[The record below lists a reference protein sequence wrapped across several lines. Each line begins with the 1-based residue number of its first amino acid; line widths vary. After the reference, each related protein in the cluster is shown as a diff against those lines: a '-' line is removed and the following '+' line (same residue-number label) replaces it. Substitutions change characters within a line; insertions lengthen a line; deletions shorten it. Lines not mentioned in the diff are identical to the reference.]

1 MGGIITAM
9 TRKIDI
15 SHKTIV
21 FIVVFLLALWITYLI
36 KDLIIILFVSV
47 ILMSAIAPLV
57 TFFMKFKLPKP
68 LGILVS
74 YIIII
79 GILAGVFASFLP
91 PLLEQSTRLINI
103 LPTLLTEQ
111 LKLTNFDQSVL
122 QTQFTEVSK
131 NILSVTVDIFNIIV
145 TAIFLLVITFYLL
158 LDREN
163 LESRVANLFVGRE
176 DRIKGLMQRI
186 EYKLGAWVRGQV
198 ALSLIIAIMAY
209 IGLTLLNIPYALPLA
224 LLAGLMEVV
233 PVIGPIIAAIPALAL
248 AFTISPVVAAGVAAL
263 YFVIQQLENHLIVPQ
278 VMKRAVGL
286 NPLVVILAVA
296 VGSRLLGIAG
306 ALLAVPIAVV
316 LQIVVGDILQEEK
329 R

>member
-1 MGGIITAM
+1 M

-15 SHKTIV
+15 SHKTVI
-21 FIVVFLLALWITYLI
+21 FIAVFLLSLWITYLI
-36 KDLIIILFVSV
+36 RDLIIILFVSI

-57 TFFMKFKLPKP
+57 GFFMKVKIPKA

-79 GILAGVFASFLP
+79 GILAGVFASFLT
-91 PLLEQSTRLINI
+91 PLLEQSNRLVNT
-103 LPTLLTEQ
+103 LPPLIIEQFNLTEVDHS
-111 LKLTNFDQSVL
+111 LVQS
-122 QTQFTEVSK
+122 QITEVSK
-131 NILSVTVDIFNIIV
+131 NILSITVDIFKIIITV
-145 TAIFLLVITFYLL
+145 IFLLVITFYLL

-163 LESRVANLFVGRE
+163 LEVRVANLFVGRE
-176 DRIKGLMQRI
+176 SRIKGLIQRI
-186 EYKLGAWVRGQV
+186 EYKLGAWVRGQLT
-198 ALSLIIAIMAY
+198 LSLIIGVLSY
-209 IGLTLLNIPYALPLA
+209 IGLTLLHVPYALPLA
-224 LLAGLMEVV
+224 LLAAVMEVV
-233 PVIGPIIAAIPALAL
+233 PVIGPIIAAIPAIAL
-248 AFTISPVVAAGVAAL
+248 AFTISPVVTAGVAAL

-296 VGSRLLGIAG
+296 VGGRLLGIAG

-329 R
+329 K

>member
-1 MGGIITAM
+1 MM

-15 SHKTIV
+15 SHKTVI
-21 FIVVFLLALWITYLI
+21 FITVFLLALWVTYLI
-36 KDLIIILFVSV
+36 KDLIIILFVSL
-47 ILMSAIAPLV
+47 ILMSAIAPMV
-57 TFFMKFKLPKP
+57 TFLMKFKIPKP

-79 GILAGVFASFLP
+79 GILVGVFASFLP

-111 LKLTNFDQSVL
+111 LSLTNFDQSVL

-145 TAIFLLVITFYLL
+145 TVIFLLVITFYLL

-163 LESRVANLFVGRE
+163 LESRVANLFVGQE
-176 DRIKGLMQRI
+176 DRVKRLMQRI

-198 ALSLIIAIMAY
+198 ALSLIIAVMVY
-209 IGLTLLNIPYALPLA
+209 IGLTLLHIPYALPLA

-233 PVIGPIIAAIPALAL
+233 PVIGPIIAAIPAIAL
-248 AFTISPVVAAGVAAL
+248 AFTISPVVTAGVAAL

-316 LQIVVGDILQEEK
+316 LQIVVGDILQDDK
-329 R
+329 KFA